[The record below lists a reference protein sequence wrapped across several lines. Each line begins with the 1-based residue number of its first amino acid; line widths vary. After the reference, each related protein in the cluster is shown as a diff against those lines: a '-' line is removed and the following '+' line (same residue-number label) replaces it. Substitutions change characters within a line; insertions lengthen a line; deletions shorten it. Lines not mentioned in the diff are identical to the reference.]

1 MIDIYMFTQF
11 RVEVCDTCFSDDKLT
26 LSGDNRIFYDTDG
39 DSICRDW
46 NKAGLQNWY
55 KHAIKTARPCRDIDH
70 GKILENIPTMFTQFE
85 IV

>member
-1 MIDIYMFTQF
+1 MIQTVTASAATETRQDFKIDIQ
-11 RVEVCDTCFSDDKLT
+11 C
-26 LSGDNRIFYDTDG
+26 
-39 DSICRDW
+39 
-46 NKAGLQNWY
+46 